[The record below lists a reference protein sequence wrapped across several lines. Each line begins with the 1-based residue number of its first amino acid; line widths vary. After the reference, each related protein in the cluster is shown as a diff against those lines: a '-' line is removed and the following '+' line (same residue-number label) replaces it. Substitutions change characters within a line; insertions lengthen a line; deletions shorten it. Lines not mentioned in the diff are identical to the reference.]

1 MMNMA
6 NGMTPAD
13 VAAVMD
19 RNGDCDGFGG
29 NNGWWILII
38 LFAIFGG
45 WGNGAWGRNGGV
57 QEDYVLATDFAN
69 IERKIDGVNNGLC
82 DGFYAMNTGM
92 LNGFAGVNNA
102 ICNLGYQSA
111 QLAND
116 VNGSIRDLAAQSA
129 LQASNARYESAS
141 QACATQNAI
150 NQAAQSIMQNDNC
163 NYRQL
168 HDEIVAIQM
177 SNKDEKIAEQQS
189 QITALNLAA
198 SQFAQN
204 QYLINQLRPA
214 PVPAYQVANPFAY
227 QYNGCCTPCCAS

>member
-13 VAAVMD
+13 VAAVAG
-19 RNGDCDGFGG
+19 RNDCCDGFGG

-38 LFAIFGG
+38 LFALWGGFGN
-45 WGNGAWGRNGGV
+45 NGYYGRGSV

-69 IERKIDGVNNGLC
+69 IERKIDGVNNGIC

-116 VNGSIRDLAAQSA
+116 INGNITNLAAQSA
-129 LQASNARYESAS
+129 LQASNARYESAA
-141 QACATQNAI
+141 QACAIQNSI
-150 NQAAQSIMQNDNC
+150 NQAAQNIMQNDNC

-168 HDEIVAIQM
+168 HDELVQIQLDA
-177 SNKDEKIAEQQS
+177 KDEQIAEKNA
-189 QITALNLAA
+189 IINKLDLAA
-198 SQFAQN
+198 SQAAQN
-204 QYLINQLRPA
+204 SYLVSQLRPA
-214 PVPAYQVANPFAY
+214 PIPAYQVANPYAY
-227 QYNGCCTPCCAS
+227 QYGCCNPCCA

>member
-1 MMNMA
+1 MMNTA

-13 VAAVMD
+13 VAAVMNRSD
-19 RNGDCDGFGG
+19 VDGFGG

-45 WGNGAWGRNGGV
+45 WGNGSWGQNGGV
-57 QEDYVLATDFAN
+57 QEDYILATDFAN
-69 IERKIDGVNNGLC
+69 IERKIDGVNNGIC

-102 ICNLGYQSA
+102 ICNLGYQNA
-111 QLAND
+111 QLTND
-116 VNGSIRDLAAQSA
+116 VNSNISNLAAQSA
-129 LQASNARYESAS
+129 LQASNARYESAAQS
-141 QACATQNAI
+141 CATQNAI
-150 NQAAQSIMQNDNC
+150 NQAAQSIMQNDNA

-168 HDEIVAIQM
+168 HDEIVAIQIA
-177 SNKDEKIAEQQS
+177 NKDEKIAEQQAE
-189 QITALNLAA
+189 ITALNLAA

-214 PVPAYQVANPFAY
+214 PIPAYSVANPYAY
-227 QYNGCCTPCCAS
+227 QSGCCLNA